1 MIAIRISDQTI
12 LIKNR
17 LSLTKLSLDLD
28 ANPQIQLIFHNN
40 MDKLNND
47 TNHFMKYPPNSN
59 PPKGLVNSGILK
71 NHFLNEG
78 AGMLPKLQDFNQ
90 MFRQYANS
98 ILNMNESVFPP
109 GHPLFNRERSISAL
123 KETNDKLLKENLE
136 LKKRLEE
143 KTTKK

>member
-1 MIAIRISDQTI
+1 MIFD
-12 LIKNR
+12 K
-17 LSLTKLSLDLD
+17 
-28 ANPQIQLIFHNN
+28 N
-40 MDKLNND
+40 MDETTDNKN
-47 TNHFMKYPPNSN
+47 FMKYPPNSN

-71 NHFLNEG
+71 NHFLNES

-90 MFRQYANS
+90 MFRQYATS